1 MSIPRPLSLSLA
13 TLLTLTG
20 CGTPPALSALPPV
33 AWPAFAGTP
42 PPRPGLPQPPDVCPG
57 AWLPTGAAPTA
68 PLSLSFANQ
77 LNPEFVLRRVTVFY
91 DGVLLCKR
99 TAAAGLP
106 LEARLVA
113 LSGPGSAGVHVVHVF
128 VDLDGNADLS
138 LRGYRFEIR
147 SSHELI
153 LVPGKPLAVSVV
165 AFLKDLSRPLE
176 ERPAVKYVESSSP

>member
-42 PPRPGLPQPPDVCPG
+42 PCPG